1 MREERD
7 DLIFVKSSLCVGES
21 VQILGTISRS
31 CLSLIVSVPPR
42 HAVVPCLMPAYGCSV
57 YDTCNVCVKYDQSNG
72 LEEGK
77 NKS

>member
-1 MREERD
+1 MREGRD
-7 DLIFVKSSLCVGES
+7 DLIFVKSSLCLGES

-31 CLSLIVSVPPR
+31 CLSLIVSVPTC
-42 HAVVPCLMPAYGCSV
+42 HAVVPCLIPAHGCSV
-57 YDTCNVCVKYDQSNG
+57 YEKCNVCVKYDQSKG

>member
-31 CLSLIVSVPPR
+31 CLSLIVSVPPC
-42 HAVVPCLMPAYGCSV
+42 HSVVLCLMPAHGCSV
-57 YDTCNVCVKYDQSNG
+57 YDTCNVRVKYDQTNG